1 MQTEEYPRYP
11 DSTARRQLPPLL
23 AGLFILVFIA
33 LGVAPLERSTWLL
46 ENIPTVLGFTALVF
60 SVRVLPLSNTSYVL
74 LFVFLCLHV
83 VGSHYTYSLV
93 PYEAWS
99 QALFGVSPGE
109 AFGWERN
116 HYDRFLHFLFGLLL
130 AYPLRELFFLVA
142 HARGFWS
149 YYLPL
154 NLIMASSLL
163 YELIEW
169 GAAVVFGGDLAA
181 AYLGAQGDSWDAQWD
196 MALASLGGLIAI
208 VFIAV
213 LNGCGRFRDG
223 VNRRGSDAATIR

>member
-1 MQTEEYPRYP
+1 MQPEEHPRYP
-11 DSTARRQLPPLL
+11 ESNARRQLPALL
-23 AGLFILVFIA
+23 AGLFIAVFVA
-33 LGVAPLERSTWLL
+33 LGIAPLERSTWLL
-46 ENIPTVLGFTALVF
+46 ENIPTVLCFAALVCT
-60 SVRVLPLSNTSYVL
+60 VRILPLSNTSYVL
-74 LFVFLCLHV
+74 VFVFLCLHV

-99 QALFGVSPGE
+99 QALFGVSPSE

-196 MALASLGGLIAI
+196 MALASLGGVIALGC
-208 VFIAV
+208 IAMV
-213 LNGCGRFRDG
+213 NAGSRFWG
-223 VNRRGSDAATIR
+223 GEAGS